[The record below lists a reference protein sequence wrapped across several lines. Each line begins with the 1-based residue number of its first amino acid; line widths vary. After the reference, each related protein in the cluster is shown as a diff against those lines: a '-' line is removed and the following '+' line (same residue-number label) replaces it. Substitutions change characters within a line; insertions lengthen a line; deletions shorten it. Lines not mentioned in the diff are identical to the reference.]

1 MDELIVPRKHNSWVD
16 MMKQVG
22 LVAVVNLQFSSLFYF
37 FSFSSLILLDLF
49 CGDFGGVPIVMIKS
63 VMLVELLLTR
73 TIVQVRS
80 A

>member
-22 LVAVVNLQFSSLFYF
+22 LVVGVNLQFSSLFYF

-49 CGDFGGVPIVMIKS
+49 CGDFGGVLIVMTNS
-63 VMLVELLLTR
+63 VMLVELLLSR